1 MYNCCLVATT
11 DFTGSQEHD
20 GLWHSPSVPFSHTWR
35 IVLISL
41 LSVLFF
47 FSLAESVSQP
57 ILSFPSPCPWLFS
70 YGNELFSSTGR
81 LREA

>member
-1 MYNCCLVATT
+1 MADRFDQSTFC
-11 DFTGSQEHD
+11 
-20 GLWHSPSVPFSHTWR
+20 SV
-35 IVLISL
+35 
-41 LSVLFF
+41 F